1 MTRQKAVDLIR
12 GGKLPEKPFRYC
24 TDPDL
29 VAEYEQLVA
38 KRDAAKQVA
47 STSLAGKATADL
59 DEQIAALEQQIDE
72 KTVTLRLRA
81 LGRRKFAALKDE
93 HPPRRDDDKNIIPD
107 DLFLGVNNA
116 TIWEPLVH
124 KSIVEPELDAETV
137 QDLIDEKL
145 TEGQW
150 RELTTIC
157 WNLNEKTISVP
168 FSSAASPNRKRSA
181 RR

>member
-1 MTRQKAVDLIR
+1 MTRQNAVDLIR
-12 GGKLPEKPFRYC
+12 GGKLPEKPFAVC

-29 VAEYEQLVA
+29 IDEHGLLVA
-38 KRDAAKQVA
+38 KRDAAK
-47 STSLAGKATADL
+47 LADKATADL
-59 DEQIAALEQQIDE
+59 DEQVAALQEQIDE

-93 HPPRRDDDKNIIPD
+93 HPPRRDDDKNVIPD

-124 KSIVEPELDAETV
+124 KSIVEPELDAETI